1 MKARLIQAGDTIK
14 DGSRWVVVGKV
25 EFKSGAVFVWG
36 HESNTNKKVCIKF
49 SPEEE
54 TDIA

>member
-1 MKARLIQAGDTIK
+1 MTARLIQAGDTIK

-25 EFKSGAVFVWG
+25 EIKGGQVFVWG

-49 SPEEE
+49 APDSEVEV
-54 TDIA
+54 A